1 MINEI
6 ILTNLGLSPKEARI
20 YLSSL
25 ETGVASAQTIA
36 KKAQIKRT
44 TAYAVLETLAEK
56 GFVLKTQK
64 EGVTKFIAEN
74 PKSISEKF
82 KAYQKSLENN
92 LPELEAIYNKE
103 QIKPKVLFFEGKEG
117 ILRVY
122 EDTLKEKPGEILMFT
137 TSEIFKTFDEF
148 PFEYVEERKKKNI
161 HALRISPKDEMY
173 SKHAKLDEEELSETK
188 LLKDFNIP
196 IEINIYNNKV
206 AFMSYNDKIGLI
218 IESEGIAKSMKKIY
232 ELLWDRI

>member
-20 YLSSL
+20 YLASL

-64 EGVTKFIAEN
+64 EGVIKFIAEN
-74 PKSISEKF
+74 PKNIAEKF
-82 KAYQKSLENN
+82 KAFQKSWENN
-92 LPELEAIYNKE
+92 LPELEAIYNKK
-103 QIKPKVLFFEGKEG
+103 QVKPKVLFFEGKEG
-117 ILRVY
+117 ILKVY
-122 EDTLKEKPGEILMFT
+122 EDTLQEKPKEIMMFT

-148 PFEYVEERKKKNI
+148 PFEYVTKRKKQNI
-161 HALRISPKDEMY
+161 HALRIGPKDAMY
-173 SKHAKLDEEELSETK
+173 SQHAKLDVEELSETK
-188 LLKDFNIP
+188 LLKNFDIP

-206 AFMSYNDKIGLI
+206 AFMSYADKIGLI

-232 ELLWDRI
+232 ELLWNRL